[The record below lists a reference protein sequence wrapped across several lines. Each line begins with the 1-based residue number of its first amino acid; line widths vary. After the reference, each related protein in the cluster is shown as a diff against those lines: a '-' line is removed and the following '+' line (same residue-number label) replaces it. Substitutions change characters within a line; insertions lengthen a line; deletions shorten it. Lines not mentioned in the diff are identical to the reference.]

1 MKMENLESVVAF
13 VKDSRG
19 VEVKVEGARFFL
31 FCKRV
36 VRIVERVYE
45 KVSLSGSERVGDRI
59 EKGGIRSAR
68 NGVVAV

>member
-1 MKMENLESVVAF
+1 M
-13 VKDSRG
+13 
-19 VEVKVEGARFFL
+19 EVKVEGARFFL

-45 KVSLSGSERVGDRI
+45 KVSLSASERVGDRI